1 MGTEHEQY
9 SVHCT
14 VIQLTKRNMSAQR
27 HTQYTLHRYCELYR
41 GYRHIM
47 LYISLFIFFLK
58 NESLFRFP
66 FQGTVSRDF
75 LWLQMDRTW
84 VSDVPLK
91 VDFLRFHIQNFKFK
105 VFSRLSFYCC
115 TQTKLSVRPGT
126 LLLPGADYAPQI
138 IFKTVRQSWR
148 QDNAS

>member
-9 SVHCT
+9 TLYCNSTNKKKYVSTETCT
-14 VIQLTKRNMSAQR
+14 V
-27 HTQYTLHRYCELYR
+27 HRYCELYR

-91 VDFLRFHIQNFKFK
+91 VDFFT
-105 VFSRLSFYCC
+105 FSYIEF
-115 TQTKLSVRPGT
+115 
-126 LLLPGADYAPQI
+126 
-138 IFKTVRQSWR
+138 
-148 QDNAS
+148 